1 MYLVDFMMG
10 DIGMHKLRVFIL
22 TLLVSLSL
30 SACGRADISETLES
44 AGSTDTRPA
53 AEATADTGAVTEAA
67 DTSAVTEAATDTS
80 PAAEATTEVSGPS
93 DADFISNLG
102 KGLEARW
109 ALVHS
114 DKYSEEIL
122 EDMSKKDYQKA
133 YDLFVDAEYD
143 VIGSI
148 DSYHFKDEKIKAL
161 AETYMKGLDL
171 QKKGVKFQG
180 TSNYVKYGKTWDL
193 GYSYRAVAAADLC
206 KGYGLKVDKK
216 YKTDLD
222 ELVKDSD
229 SANTQIEKQ
238 EFAKG
243 LQSSLSYTKDEKK
256 SDDSTDCYKAVVE
269 NTTEASLD
277 CLEINVK
284 FLDESGEVLDK
295 VTDYIYDLKPG
306 EKAKSKIKYD
316 RSSGEYASMKISAIS
331 Y

>member
-10 DIGMHKLRVFIL
+10 DIGMQKLRVFIL
-22 TLLVSLSL
+22 TVLISFSLA
-30 SACGRADISETLES
+30 ACGRADISETLES
-44 AGSTDTRPA
+44 AGSTDARPA

-67 DTSAVTEAATDTS
+67 TDTS
-80 PAAEATTEVSGPS
+80 PAAEAATEVSGPS

-122 EDMSKKDYQKA
+122 EEMSRKDYQKA
-133 YDLFVDAEYD
+133 YGLFVDAEYD
-143 VIGSI
+143 AIGSI

-206 KGYGLKVDKK
+206 KGYGLKVDKA
-216 YKTDLD
+216 YQTDLD
-222 ELVKDSD
+222 ELIEDYD

-238 EFAKG
+238 EFVKG
-243 LQSSLSYTKDEKK
+243 LKSTLTYTKDEKK
-256 SDDSTDCYKAVVE
+256 SDESTDCYKAVVE
-269 NTTEASLD
+269 NTTEADFD
-277 CLEINVK
+277 CIEINVK
-284 FLDESGEVLDK
+284 FLDKSGEVLDK

>member
-10 DIGMHKLRVFIL
+10 DIGMQKRTLFML
-22 TLLVSLSL
+22 TMMISLSL
-30 SACGRADISETLES
+30 AACGRADISETIES
-44 AGSTDTRPA
+44 SGAVDTRA
-53 AEATADTGAVTEAA
+53 VAEATAETGAVTEAA
-67 DTSAVTEAATDTS
+67 TDIGPATDTS
-80 PAAEATTEVSGPS
+80 PAAEAVTEENGPA
-93 DADFISNLG
+93 DTDFISNLG

-114 DKYSEEIL
+114 DKYSEEVL
-122 EDMSKKDYQKA
+122 EDMSREDYQEA
-133 YDLFVDAEYD
+133 YGLFVDAEYD
-143 VIGSI
+143 AIGSL

-222 ELVKDSD
+222 ELVEDSD
-229 SANTQIEKQ
+229 SAYTQIEKQ

-269 NTTEASLD
+269 NTTEASFD